1 MRHIWVYW
9 LAALLGSALGA
20 ALVHAMK
27 GCVPRASVGCCL
39 RPPLFTH
46 RVSPRR
52 RASDTREDSR
62 LPSQALVA
70 EFFGTL
76 FLTMTAALNAG
87 AVCVGLVY
95 LALVGR

>member
-1 MRHIWVYW
+1 M
-9 LAALLGSALGA
+9 
-20 ALVHAMK
+20 
-27 GCVPRASVGCCL
+27 
-39 RPPLFTH
+39 
-46 RVSPRR
+46 SPRR